1 MIELDIT
8 LLIFLES
15 LMISLGAGVSTF
27 AVLSYFASIQDGVI
41 EKAERRIMGS
51 IYFVLRLAMASLSII
66 LILLL
71 FFTDFSDY
79 SVWFRVLIMFVMIV
93 NAGLMTSHRM
103 PMWFGPPLMFASWY
117 TYLFYVVFARIYYP
131 PITGSDDFVNVLGM
145 YLIVI
150 SLSGFLY
157 NSFYKPV
164 TTQTKVK
171 K

>member
-1 MIELDIT
+1 MFDIT

-41 EKAERRIMGS
+41 EKSERRIMGS
-51 IYFVLRLAMASLSII
+51 IYFVLRLAMFSLSII

-71 FFTDFSDY
+71 FLTDFSDY
-79 SVWFRVLIMFVMIV
+79 SVWFRALIMLVIIS
-93 NAGLMTSHRM
+93 NAVLMTAHRI

-117 TYLFYVVFARIYYP
+117 TYLFYVVFSRIYYV
-131 PITGSDDFVNVLGM
+131 PITSSDDFVSVLGM

-164 TTQTKVK
+164 TTQTQINK
-171 K
+171 